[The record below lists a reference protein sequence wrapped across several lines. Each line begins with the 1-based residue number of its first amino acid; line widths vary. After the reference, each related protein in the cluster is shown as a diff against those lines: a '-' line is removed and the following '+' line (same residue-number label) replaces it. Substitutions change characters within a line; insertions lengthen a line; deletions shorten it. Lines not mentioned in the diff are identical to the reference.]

1 MTRHL
6 FALCALFALFAT
18 IAPLGATARAA
29 DAPPSAPRKPNIIVI
44 LADDVGYGEF
54 GFQGLNK
61 DIPTP
66 NIDSIAANGVRFTN
80 GYVSGPYCSPTRAG
94 LMTGR
99 YQTRFGHEFNGGG
112 GAGGKGFGLPL
123 SETTIADRLKALGY
137 ATAAIG
143 KWHLGG
149 PPEFLPPKRGFDL
162 FYGTVANTS
171 YLNPPNF
178 VDSTISPTEVRP
190 IEDENFY
197 TTDAYRQRA
206 VDWLAQQKD
215 KPFFLYLP
223 FNAQHAPLQATP
235 KYLERFKT
243 IADEKRRNFAAI
255 MSAMDDA
262 VGAVL
267 AQVRSM
273 EQEENTLIFFFSDNG
288 GPTQQTSSNNGPL
301 RGVKAT
307 TSEGGV
313 RIPFCVQWKGKIPAG
328 VTYAKPIIQLDILP
342 TALTAAGGTIESAW
356 KLDGVDLMPFL
367 TGKNSAAP
375 HETLYWRFG
384 EQWAIR
390 KGDWKLVA
398 SRIDKNVPRLINL
411 AADIGEAKDL
421 AAEQPGKL
429 KELTDAWKA
438 WNAEQVEPLW
448 KQPAP
453 AAARQR
459 RAAGKAPAPAED

>member
-1 MTRHL
+1 MIRWLLALSFIL
-6 FALCALFALFAT
+6 FAPTF
-18 IAPLGATARAA
+18 ARAA
-29 DAPPSAPRKPNIIVI
+29 DADAPRKPNIII
-44 LADDVGYGEF
+44 FLADDVGYGEF
-54 GFQGLNK
+54 GFQGINK

-99 YQTRFGHEFNGGG
+99 YQTRYGHEFNGGG

-123 SETTIADRLKALGY
+123 SETTIADRLKKLGY
-137 ATAAIG
+137 STAAIG

-149 PPEFLPPKRGFDL
+149 PPEYLPTKRGFDS
-162 FYGTVANTS
+162 FYGTVANTP
-171 YLNPPNF
+171 YQNPPHF
-178 VDSTISPTEVRP
+178 VDSTISPDQVRA
-190 IEDENFY
+190 IEDPDFY

-235 KYLERFKT
+235 KYLERFQN
-243 IADEKRRNFAAI
+243 IADEKRRSFAAI

-262 VGAVL
+262 VGRVL
-267 AQVRSM
+267 EQVRSM
-273 EQEENTLIFFFSDNG
+273 GQEQNTLIFFFSDNG

-301 RGVKAT
+301 RGFKAT

-328 VTYAKPIIQLDILP
+328 VTYPKPVIQLDILP
-342 TALTAAGGTIESAW
+342 TALVAAGAKIEPEW

-367 TGKNSAAP
+367 TGKNDAAADAAP

-411 AADIGEAKDL
+411 AEDIGEANDL
-421 AAEQPGKL
+421 SAKEPDKL
-429 KELTDAWKA
+429 KELTEAWKA

-448 KQPAP
+448 QPP
-453 AAARQR
+453 KPVAARQQR
-459 RAAGKAPAPAED
+459 RFGGQAPAGPAPIPD